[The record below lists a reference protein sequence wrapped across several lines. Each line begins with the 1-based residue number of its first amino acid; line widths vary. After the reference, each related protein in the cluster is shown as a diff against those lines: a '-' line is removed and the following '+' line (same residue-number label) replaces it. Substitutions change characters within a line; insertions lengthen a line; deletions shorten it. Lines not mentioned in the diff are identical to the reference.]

1 MKAFLFLLL
10 VMGGMTLSSY
20 AEVTMHKRPII
31 QPRPVHPIAPERPV
45 KRPVVIRPYV
55 DTAFVDNR
63 VINSTYE
70 SCEQYKAL
78 IGDLN
83 AYIDE
88 LEKQIAELK
97 EKEYARMR
105 EKLKE
110 ENDAEIEKFE
120 KKSSIK
126 SENKII
132 ISNKPVQ

>member
-31 QPRPVHPIAPERPV
+31 QPRPVHPIVPERPV

-120 KKSSIK
+120 KKSSIE